1 MICAFKTGDLTIAG
15 QTAPGDGVCLRDYTV
30 RVDADN
36 VIIRYV
42 RFRLGDTT
50 KDAAKPQED
59 CIWGRYHETIILD
72 HCSMSWSMDECA
84 SFYANRNFTMQWCLL
99 SESLN
104 NSGHPKGNHGYGGIW
119 GGKNASFHHNLLA
132 HNGAATPAST
142 IPRFTTAIFRLTA
155 GMWITAT
162 T

>member
-1 MICAFKTGDLTIAG
+1 M
-15 QTAPGDGVCLRDYTV
+15 

-59 CIWGRYHETIILD
+59 CIWGRYHENIILD
-72 HCSMSWSMDECA
+72 HCSISWSMDECA

-104 NSGHPKGNHGYGGIW
+104 NSGHPKGSHGYGGIW
-119 GGKNASFHHNLLA
+119 AAKMPRSTITCWFTTR
-132 HNGAATPAST
+132 AATPAST
-142 IPRFTTAIFRLTA
+142 IPRFTTVIFRLTA